1 MVMTYR
7 VPWLTYWIARLVI
20 RIGWVGLVNIVAGRS
35 IVPEVLQHEAT
46 PERLSAEVQRLLT
59 NPEAYQAMVAE
70 LRAVRASLGAPGAS
84 RRAATHVLTECGG

>member
-20 RIGWVGLVNIVAGRS
+20 RIGWIGLVNIVAGRS

-46 PERLSAEVQRLLT
+46 PERLSAEAQRLLT

-70 LRAVRASLGAPGAS
+70 LGAVRASLGTPGAS
-84 RRAATHVLTECGG
+84 GRAAALVLAEGGG